1 MNIKNLNFF
10 TKENVLKKP
19 NWIKVKLLNNNN
31 NVKYVTSMIK
41 KNSLHSVCEEA
52 QCPNLSECFSRKT
65 VTFMILGSICTR
77 KCPFCAV
84 RSGRPNSVDLN
95 EPKNL
100 SSAILKIGLK
110 YVVLTSVARDDL
122 RDGGAEHFSKCIF
135 FIRKNKDIKIEILV
149 PDFRKCRNNALS
161 ILGNSLPD
169 VFNHNIENV
178 PRLYKKIRPGANY
191 ISSLKLLSEF
201 KNLYPTIPTKSG
213 LMLGLGEKECEIIE
227 VMKDLYDS
235 GVTMITLGQ
244 YLQPS
249 KFHLP
254 VKKYLTL
261 SEFKNIEKEA
271 KSIGFSNVF
280 CGPFVRSSYHA
291 EEQNIKN
298 EFIL

>member
-1 MNIKNLNFF
+1 MNIKNINFV
-10 TKENVLKKP
+10 TKKKILKKP
-19 NWIKVKLLNNNN
+19 SWIKIRLLNDNN
-31 NVKYVTSMIK
+31 NVQYVKSMIK

-84 RSGRPNSVDLN
+84 NSGRPNAIDVN

-100 SSAILKIGLK
+100 SSAILRIGLK

-135 FIRKNKDIKIEILV
+135 FIRKNKNIKIEILV

-178 PRLYKKIRPGANY
+178 PRLYKKIRPGASY
-191 ISSLKLLSEF
+191 KSSLKLLSEF
-201 KNLYPTIPTKSG
+201 KKLYPSIPTKSG
-213 LMLGLGEKECEIIE
+213 LMLGLGEKRTEIVE
-227 VMKDLYDS
+227 VMRNLYDS

-261 SEFKNIEKEA
+261 PEFKDIEKEA
-271 KSIGFSNVF
+271 KLIGFSSIF
-280 CGPFVRSSYHA
+280 CGPFIRSSYHA
-291 EEQNIKN
+291 EEQSFKS
-298 EFIL
+298 